1 MAWVTTASA
10 TPPSQITAAGTTEA
24 APEGAINVPM
34 SVAMVAVCNPAAY
47 VLNSKEVTR
56 PGQNGEDIPITEYF
70 LTPAPLTLQRAQT
83 IQKALVNASCVSA
96 MTGGFTSSALGSA
109 YTYPFTLTDQ
119 HNLSGSV
126 VASLLPNLP
135 SGWTTSF
142 WCMDSAGAW
151 SFAPHTAA
159 QIQQV
164 GMDGKA
170 WIAAQQE
177 KLASLNAQIEVA
189 TTVSAVQSV
198 LWS

>member
-1 MAWVTTASA
+1 MTQQVLYDTATARVLQWQDTDKFNYGAAPTGTETLEVTA
-10 TPPSQITAAGTTEA
+10 TEWANQEGTWYVINGSLTKTNPYAPTAAQL
-24 APEGAINVPM
+24 
-34 SVAMVAVCNPAAY
+34 
-47 VLNSKEVTR
+47 LN
-56 PGQNGEDIPITEYF
+56 
-70 LTPAPLTLQRAQT
+70 RAQI

-96 MTGGFTSSALGSA
+96 MTGGFVSSALGSA
-109 YTYPFTLTDQ
+109 HIYPSTLTDQ

-142 WCMDSAGAW
+142 WCMDSTGAW

-170 WIAAQQE
+170 WITAQQE

-189 TTVSAVQSV
+189 TTVSEVTAII
-198 LWS
+198 W

>member
-1 MAWVTTASA
+1 MNYSIVISYLYPTAVVEVDFSVLLNG
-10 TPPSQITAAGTTEA
+10 TEWSITKWNAAKLGPQPTLAQLEA
-24 APEGAINVPM
+24 AW
-34 SVAMVAVCNPAAY
+34 PAAQ
-47 VLNSKEVTR
+47 LQAAQAT
-56 PGQNGEDIPITEYF
+56 
-70 LTPAPLTLQRAQT
+70 QRAL
-83 IQKALVNASCVSA
+83 INASCVSA